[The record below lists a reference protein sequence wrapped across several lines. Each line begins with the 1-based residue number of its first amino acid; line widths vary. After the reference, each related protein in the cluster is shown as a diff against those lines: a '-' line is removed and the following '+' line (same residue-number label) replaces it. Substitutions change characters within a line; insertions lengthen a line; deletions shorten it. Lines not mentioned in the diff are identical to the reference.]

1 MSPAQSFTS
10 MAAWPKSEATN
21 SFVGSDGDWRRRHGN
36 PEENQSQSDAL
47 EVDHT
52 VDVKGIQ
59 HFAAKTTT
67 PVQIGHD
74 SSTRL
79 LRPPRAADSRDAA
92 SGGVL
97 GMLGLLLSLT
107 F

>member
-1 MSPAQSFTS
+1 MSRAQSFTS

-21 SFVGSDGDWRRRHGN
+21 SFVGSDGDWRCRYGD
-36 PEENQSQSDAL
+36 PEENRSQSDAL

-52 VDVKGIQ
+52 VDVTGIQ
-59 HFAAKTTT
+59 HLCSEDDNACPNWSREQH
-67 PVQIGHD
+67 PV
-74 SSTRL
+74 
-79 LRPPRAADSRDAA
+79 LRPPRAADSHDAA